1 MGLATKACGRPK
13 MLETLNQFEK
23 DLEQIQKSLN
33 DYLEKKR
40 QAFPRFYFLSN
51 DDLLEILGQSK
62 DPEAVQKH
70 IKKCFEG
77 VKTLELSAP
86 SAARQQRSWEATGLV
101 APDTEKE
108 KLVQPVKL
116 EGPVEIWLG
125 SVEGR
130 MVESLRQHLYK
141 CHQMN

>member
-1 MGLATKACGRPK
+1 MKKIFDEPLATKACAQPK
-13 MLETLNQFEK
+13 MLETLGSFEN

-62 DPEAVQKH
+62 DPELVQKH

-77 VKTLELSAP
+77 VKTLELQAP
-86 SAARQQRSWEATGLV
+86 SAAQQR
-101 APDTEKE
+101 
-108 KLVQPVKL
+108 
-116 EGPVEIWLG
+116 
-125 SVEGR
+125 R
-130 MVESLRQHLYK
+130 
-141 CHQMN
+141 N